1 MSPRFGSRLGL
12 IGYWLAVVAVTVVL
26 ALTGGLAAL
35 AVPAVLL
42 VGWWQPRWVPLLA
55 FALMCGAGAVTVSGL
70 THGTQPGFGAFS
82 WPAQALALAALAAA
96 LTPLRPPGAF
106 GASGTFGASGRTA
119 PPASPAATTG
129 TGGGS
134 EDVR

>member
-1 MSPRFGSRLGL
+1 MVS
-12 IGYWLAVVAVTVVL
+12 VTVVL
-26 ALTGGLAAL
+26 VLAGGLAAL

-96 LTPLRPPGAF
+96 LTPLRPPSAF
-106 GASGTFGASGRTA
+106 GASGAFGVHGAFGAARRHA
-119 PPASPAATTG
+119 PAATTG

-134 EDVR
+134 EDFR